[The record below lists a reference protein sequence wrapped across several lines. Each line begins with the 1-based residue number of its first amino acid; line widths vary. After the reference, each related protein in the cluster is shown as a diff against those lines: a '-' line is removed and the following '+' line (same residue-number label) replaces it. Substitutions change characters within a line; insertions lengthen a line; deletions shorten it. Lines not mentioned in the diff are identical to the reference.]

1 VRVWGTSCLSPGLL
15 STACPVAPTDGA
27 VVLTVRVT
35 VPELPEPVRFEKLHD
50 APDGSPLQEKL
61 MLLDEKLLT
70 VSRAVAL

>member
-15 STACPVAPTDGA
+15 PG
-27 VVLTVRVT
+27 LFT

-61 MLLDEKLLT
+61 MLSDEKLLT